1 MGLVYSTDRGRLCPA
16 CHQPQAQCRCKRA
29 SAPPPGD
36 GIARIQRQTG
46 GRGGKVVSVIS
57 GLGLDAAALRTLCKE
72 LKQRCGSGGAVK
84 DFTIE
89 IQGDH
94 RETLKNELE
103 KRGFTVK
110 LSGG

>member
-1 MGLVYSTDRGRLCPA
+1 MA
-16 CHQPQAQCRCKRA
+16 
-29 SAPPPGD
+29 GD

-46 GRGGKVVSVIS
+46 GRGGKTVSVIS
-57 GLGLDAAALRTLCKE
+57 GLALDAAALQALCKV

-84 DFTIE
+84 EFTIE

-94 RETLKNELE
+94 RDVLKNELE

-110 LSGG
+110 LAGG